1 MNKQLEI
8 IRELI
13 NQFDAYESVTS
24 ESNLS
29 LRVFTKW
36 LYDREVLAKKQVVDE
51 AEDMHLSGE
60 IVFYLDALGKRFK
73 SFTKKALSESQLISA
88 DEYSFLIHLA
98 HAGSFR
104 KLEIIKMH
112 LLETPTGIEIIKRLL
127 GKSLIEEFDDP
138 DDKRAKR
145 IKLTEKGS
153 NELEKVQGGMMEVY
167 QKMTGDFSGE
177 EKIQLKSLFSAL
189 NDYHNTH
196 E

>member
-13 NQFDAYESVTS
+13 TRFEDYNSVVS
-24 ESNLS
+24 EQNLS
-29 LRVFTKW
+29 LRDFTRW
-36 LYDREVLAKKQVVDE
+36 LYQSELMANGEVVDE
-51 AEDMHLSGE
+51 AKDMHLSGE
-60 IVFYLDALGKRFK
+60 IVFYLDALCKRFK
-73 SFTKKALSESQLISA
+73 SFTRKVLTESELHSG
-88 DEYSFLIHLA
+88 DEFSFLMHLA
-98 HAGSFR
+98 HVESFR

-153 NELEKVQGGMMEVY
+153 QELEKVQGGMMEVY
-167 QKMTGDFSGE
+167 QRMAGDFSGE
-177 EKIQLKSLFSAL
+177 EKMQLKSLLSAL
-189 NDYHNTH
+189 NHYHNSH